1 MTVVWGCALL
11 PPESAAIAKS
21 SKWSKYG
28 RRLKEQFMC
37 RRIFRCL
44 LVLLPGIF
52 LCSSLFAQGGRA
64 TINGTII
71 DPTGAAVPGAHVIIR
86 NLDTDQVRE
95 ATTGDGG
102 EYNAPFLPVGHFSVT
117 ANRAGFAS
125 ATQNGIT
132 LTADQVATVNLT
144 LAVGQ
149 ASESI
154 SVQGNQLQINTT
166 SATLSQVIDSTQ
178 IKELPLNGRNPA
190 TLAFLVPGGTN
201 GTYSGAMQVAGQG
214 SGFPNETG
222 ASINGSRMGGIYYTL
237 DGVYNMDSY
246 LQSANPF
253 PNPDATQEF
262 RVLTNNFDAQY
273 GFASNAVVSVVT
285 KSGTN
290 EWHGGVFE
298 FARDDTFNAK
308 NYFSKAKDG
317 LSRHQFGGSLGGPL
331 PKNKNFIFGNYQQ
344 TRETQVNNSSSSYV
358 PNAKMLNG
366 DFSDLLSGPNPVQL
380 HDPSGVPYANNQIP
394 TALFSPTA
402 LNIEKHIPQTTTP
415 TGLVYIAG
423 LPSSDTYNE
432 FTIRDDWSLGTR
444 SHITGRVF
452 YDKFNQ
458 PAVTGD
464 DFLATADGWPAE
476 NTNYVGT
483 WTFIVTPKLVNNF
496 SFGYDRLNSSA
507 VSGINKSWSDLG
519 ANIQSA
525 DPNATIFV
533 NWGGTGFSWFEQN
546 IKQNRHDFDIS
557 DSVSISEGKHAIV
570 AGIDVINSY
579 SLEQASWLADPL
591 VLVNGSVTGS
601 FFSDFLLGELNTF
614 EQGGGEYNV
623 VHSTEP
629 DAFVQDTIHLK
640 PDLTLSLGV
649 RYEPWAAPRTSP
661 DGRIVDFVAGA
672 QSTVYTNAPAG
683 MQFIGDRGIPDG
695 GYPSEYANFSP
706 RIGIAWQPPFVKNTS
721 VRAAFG
727 RFHVPY
733 ALTYY
738 NHIGDNAP
746 FSPTYNLTQSSVAPG
761 TNLLLD
767 NPWQNYTPTGGTSP
781 FPPFSKSGFNAPSD
795 VPFVTPVNIQA
806 AFNPKFRLPWQQ
818 SWNLSIEHQFPMGIL
833 TTVAY
838 VGSEAYHIAVGNDQ
852 NPGIYSAHGARTTF
866 PQFSSVFVYESD
878 AVSNYNSFQ
887 VSAQKNFSHGFQFI
901 SNYTWSK
908 TLDEG
913 SQSDLSSGQGQSDPF
928 DLRHDYGI
936 SKLNVPFIWSNTLVA
951 ESPSFKGKSALVRYL
966 IGSWELSGVGT
977 ITAGSPFSV
986 AGGNGSNNSLSQ
998 ENSDR
1003 ADVTGEPFKVKQGDK
1018 SHWLQ
1023 QYFNTAA
1030 FKINAPGTFG
1040 DSGRNILRAPR
1051 RSNLDLNLA
1060 KNFRFGE
1067 AYRLQF
1073 RWEMFNATNTP
1084 AFGAPT
1090 ADPSSSADGQIVS
1103 TINSPRIMQFGAKF
1117 NF

>member
-1 MTVVWGCALL
+1 
-11 PPESAAIAKS
+11 
-21 SKWSKYG
+21 
-28 RRLKEQFMC
+28 MC
-37 RRIFRCL
+37 RRVFLNFFMLLLSIGLTHYCL
-44 LVLLPGIF
+44 G
-52 LCSSLFAQGGRA
+52 QGGRG
-64 TINGTII
+64 TINGTVV
-71 DPTGAAVPGAHVIIR
+71 DQSGASVPGAHIVIR
-86 NLDTDQVRE
+86 NLDTGQIRE
-95 ATTGDGG
+95 VIAGDNGQ
-102 EYNAPFLPVGHFSVT
+102 YNAPYLPIGRFSIS
-117 ANRAGFAS
+117 ADHPGFA
-125 ATQNGIT
+125 ATTQDGMT
-132 LTADQVATVNLT
+132 LTADQVATVNLS
-144 LAVGQ
+144 LSVGQ
-149 ASESI
+149 TEEKVEVTA
-154 SVQGNQLQINTT
+154 NQLQINTT

-178 IKELPLNGRNPA
+178 INELPLNGRNPA

-201 GTYSGAMQVAGQG
+201 GAGSGAIQIAGQG
-214 SGFPNETG
+214 AGFPNETG

-246 LQSANPF
+246 LQTANPF

-262 RVLTNNFDAQY
+262 RVLTNNFGAQY

-290 EWHGGVFE
+290 QWHGGVFE
-298 FARDDTFNAK
+298 FARNDFFDAK
-308 NYFSKAKDG
+308 DYFSGVKDG
-317 LSRHQFGGSLGGPL
+317 LTRNQFGGSLGGPI
-331 PKNKNFIFGNYQQ
+331 KKDKDFIFGNYQQ
-344 TRETQVNNSSSSYV
+344 TRESQVNNSSSSYV
-358 PNAKMLNG
+358 PNAKMLTG
-366 DFSDLLSGPNPVQL
+366 DFSDLLSGPSPVQL
-380 HDPSGVPYANNQIP
+380 HDPQGNPYVNNQIP
-394 TALFSPTA
+394 TGLFSNTA
-402 LNIEKHIPQTTTP
+402 LNIEKHISQTTNP

-423 LPSSDTYNE
+423 LPTTDTYNE
-432 FTIRDDWSLGTR
+432 FTIRNDWSPNIR
-444 SHITGRVF
+444 NHVTGRVF
-452 YDKFNQ
+452 YDKYDQ
-458 PAVTGD
+458 PAASGD
-464 DFLATADGWPAE
+464 NFLATSDGWPAE

-483 WTFIVTPKLVNNF
+483 WTFIATPKLVNNF

-507 VSGINKSWSDLG
+507 NSGINQSWSQLG
-519 ANIQSA
+519 ANIQTA

-546 IKQNRHDFDIS
+546 IKQNRHDFDIA
-557 DSVSISEGKHAIV
+557 DSLSITAGRHDIV
-570 AGIDVINSY
+570 AGVDVLNSY

-640 PDLTLSLGV
+640 PNLTLSLGV
-649 RYEPWAAPRTSP
+649 RYEPWAAPKTDP
-661 DGRIVDFVAGA
+661 DGRIVDFVAGQ
-672 QSTVYTNAPAG
+672 QSTVFPNAPAG
-683 MQFIGDRGIPDG
+683 MLFIGDKGIPDG
-695 GYPSEYANFSP
+695 GYSSEYANFSP
-706 RIGIAWQPPFVKNTS
+706 RIGIAWQPPLLKNTS

-767 NPWQNYTPTGGTSP
+767 DPYKNYTPTGGVSP
-781 FPPFSKSGFNAPSD
+781 FPPFSKSGFNPPSN
-795 VPFVTPVNIQA
+795 VAFVTPVNVQA

-818 SWNLSIEHQFPMGIL
+818 SWNLSIEHQFPAGIL
-833 TTVAY
+833 GTVAY
-838 VGSEAYHIAVGNDQ
+838 VGSQAYHLAVPNDQ
-852 NPGIYSAHGARTTF
+852 NPGIYADGGARTTL
-866 PQFSSVFVYESD
+866 PEFSSIELYESRG
-878 AVSNYNSFQ
+878 VSSYHALQ
-887 VSAQKNFSHGFQFI
+887 ISAQKNFAHNFQFI

-928 DLRHDYGI
+928 NLSHDYGI

-951 ESPSFKGKSALVRYL
+951 ETPSFKGKNALIRYGL
-966 IGSWELSGVGT
+966 GSWELSGVGT
-977 ITAGSPFSV
+977 VTAGSPFSV
-986 AGGNGSNNSLSQ
+986 AGGNGSNNSKSQ
-998 ENSDR
+998 QNSDR
-1003 ADVTGEPFKVKQGDK
+1003 ADVTGQPFEVKQGSK

-1023 QYFNTAA
+1023 QYFNPAA
-1030 FKINAPGTFG
+1030 FAINAPGTFG
-1040 DSGRNILRAPR
+1040 TSGRNLLRAPR
-1051 RSNLDLNLA
+1051 RDNIDMMLA

-1067 AYRLQF
+1067 VDNLQF

-1090 ADPSSSADGQIVS
+1090 ADPSSSAEGQIVS
-1103 TINSPRIMQFGAKF
+1103 TINSARIMQFGAKF